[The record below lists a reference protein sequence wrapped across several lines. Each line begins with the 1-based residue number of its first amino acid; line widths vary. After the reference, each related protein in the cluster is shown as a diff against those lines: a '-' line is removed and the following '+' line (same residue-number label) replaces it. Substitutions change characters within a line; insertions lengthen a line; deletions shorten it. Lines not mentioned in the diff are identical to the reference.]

1 MSDSSDRLGRVLMV
15 TGITL
20 ISLLAGWL
28 LFLEYATDL
37 ADLLGL
43 LLVFALGAAA
53 VRTGARIA
61 ASQFPTYNVA
71 EVAVEGPITRDDGG
85 NTPIPTGPVG
95 ATADEIAEQIEAA
108 DEDPAAEAL
117 VVRLNTPGGEVVPS
131 EDIRNAAERFD
142 GPTVAYA
149 TDVCASGGYW
159 IASGCDEIWA
169 RKPSIVGS
177 IGVIGSRPNVAD
189 LADRLG
195 VTYEQFT
202 AGEYK
207 DAGTPLKEIEEDE
220 REYLQGIIDGLY
232 DRFVDRVAEGR
243 ELSEGEIRDTEA
255 RIYLGDEAAEMGLV
269 DELGTREDVTDRLE
283 EELGQDVTVRE
294 FEPQRGPLARVG
306 MGARSVA
313 YAFGA
318 GLASRVTGE
327 DGGLDFRFRA

>member
-28 LFLEYATDL
+28 LFVEYATDL

-53 VRTGARIA
+53 VRTGASIA

-71 EVAVEGPITRDDGG
+71 EVAVEGPITRDGG
-85 NTPIPTGPVG
+85 GSNPLPTGPVG

-108 DEDPAAEAL
+108 DEDPAADAL
-117 VVRLNTPGGEVVPS
+117 VVKLNTPGGEVVPS

-169 RKPSIVGS
+169 REPSIVGS

-195 VTYEQFT
+195 VSYEQFT

-207 DAGTPLKEIEEDE
+207 DAGTPLKEIEDDE
-220 REYLQGIIDGLY
+220 REYLQGLIDGLY

-243 ELSEGEIRDTEA
+243 ELSEGEIRETEA
-255 RIYLGDEAAEMGLV
+255 RIYLGTDAAEMGLV
-269 DELGTREDVTDRLE
+269 DELGTHEDVTDRLE
-283 EELGQDVTVRE
+283 EQLGEDVTVRE

-318 GLASRVTGE
+318 GIASRVTGD
-327 DGGLDFRFRA
+327 DGGLEFQFRA